1 MVANQ
6 SAGHAALIRMHKN
19 SFCAPKSGP
28 IETEPT
34 VPVATA
40 LLCENLTARKRCV

>member
-6 SAGHAALIRMHKN
+6 SAGHAAHIRMHKN

-28 IETEPT
+28 IEARST
-34 VPVATA
+34 VRMATA
-40 LLCENLTARKRCV
+40 LHLSTPPPTP